1 MSQMSPASEGNSS
14 LSALCPKLTRVS
26 FLHPGAGAFGSVRT
40 AGLRPAPKPL
50 VLPPAPAVP
59 VVSLSKPRAP
69 HTSWVHS
76 AKQKEEACAR
86 SRASESRRSFLCT
99 VVERS
104 SKLHG
109 DRHTPVLLH
118 SSSRDTPDAGMTS
131 RPVQDTPDAVMT
143 SLPVQDGAET
153 SPVTAETRAIATQI
167 IMVPSAR
174 LRPAVPLKV
183 HALPTNNASS
193 LSLIHTFMHI

>member
-14 LSALCPKLTRVS
+14 LSALTRVS
-26 FLHPGAGAFGSVRT
+26 FLHPGAGAGAF
-40 AGLRPAPKPL
+40 AGIKPALSPKPL
-50 VLPPAPAVP
+50 VLPPVPAVP

-86 SRASESRRSFLCT
+86 SRASESKRSFLCA

-104 SKLHG
+104 SKLYG
-109 DRHTPVLLH
+109 DQHTPVLRP
-118 SSSRDTPDAGMTS
+118 SGDTPDAGMTS
-131 RPVQDTPDAVMT
+131 RPVQDTPDACMT
-143 SLPVQDGAET
+143 SLPVQDAAET
-153 SPVTAETRAIATQI
+153 SPMTAETQI

-174 LRPAVPLKV
+174 LRPAVPVKMCRLQLISEA
-183 HALPTNNASS
+183 HLGHSS
-193 LSLIHTFMHI
+193 H